1 MEKSLLSTIWSY
13 AEHFSNFDFINDS
26 LLCQHLVPTFFIA
39 LLFFKS
45 KPTVHSDP
53 QSQRIRCVMLERYVI
68 TQKFTPFFDVF
79 SHFNVCFDQ
88 MFLNFS
94 LPYNEQMQFAKIREI
109 MYDDDIAWLQKPE
122 SKEFYYFILK
132 FSKYYHDNVLFLHLG
147 ACTNY

>member
-1 MEKSLLSTIWSY
+1 
-13 AEHFSNFDFINDS
+13 
-26 LLCQHLVPTFFIA
+26 
-39 LLFFKS
+39 
-45 KPTVHSDP
+45 
-53 QSQRIRCVMLERYVI
+53 
-68 TQKFTPFFDVF
+68 
-79 SHFNVCFDQ
+79 